1 MNGSLPSCPRLVDTN
16 LKRGLAGQRFNIYG
30 GINQQFIVN
39 DNGVY
44 VGRVKKDGSAAL
56 DGRLEDGDKI
66 LVINGVLLENRYVA
80 PSCLPVGGKLHVA
93 LGKRGKGGLIDPLGL
108 GPLIHTVSQLSRF
121 LSTCGTLRASTQ
133 ARSRLK
139 NDTSLPS
146 LYNFM
151 NRWETKS

>member
-16 LKRGLAGQRFNIYG
+16 LKRGLAGQKFNING

-66 LVINGVLLENRYVA
+66 LVINGVLLENRYAGEKVERRKKSHLSTGPPTSKPNRQ
-80 PSCLPVGGKLHVA
+80 PSTSTLVILVLFARAASIIVIVA
-93 LGKRGKGGLIDPLGL
+93 LYKRKCKGPGGLYENDPVCL
-108 GPLIHTVSQLSRF
+108 
-121 LSTCGTLRASTQ
+121 
-133 ARSRLK
+133 
-139 NDTSLPS
+139 
-146 LYNFM
+146 
-151 NRWETKS
+151 

>member
-66 LVINGVLLENRYVA
+66 LVINGVLLENRYHNELVELLRLA
-80 PSCLPVGGKLHVA
+80 GEKVEHRKKSH
-93 LGKRGKGGLIDPLGL
+93 
-108 GPLIHTVSQLSRF
+108 
-121 LSTCGTLRASTQ
+121 LSTGPPTSKPNRQPSTSTLVILVLFARAASIIVILFIGNEPKIMQ
-133 ARSRLK
+133 H
-139 NDTSLPS
+139 
-146 LYNFM
+146 F
-151 NRWETKS
+151 